1 MAALQESI
9 NSLHKS
15 QDALQKMLEIYAR
28 DLDARSDAEYQVE
41 EASRKLEDLEFKKNR
56 VKLLL
61 ETLEEEE
68 TINEA

>member
-1 MAALQESI
+1 
-9 NSLHKS
+9 
-15 QDALQKMLEIYAR
+15 MLEIYAR